1 MYTCLVKAI
10 YLYTVTKG
18 RQIFPNFEYLEDN
31 FLNHCAQNVTY
42 RKHKLREIKKKK
54 NEEKFKLSWLRFL
67 DEIRAIENLRGDEFK
82 LKRKRKKRNCDYN
95 KEKIRIIFYHREALL
110 FT

>member
-42 RKHKLREIKKKK
+42 RKLREIKKKK
-54 NEEKFKLSWLRFL
+54 NEEKFKLSRLRFL
-67 DEIRAIENLRGDEFK
+67 DEIRAIENLRGNEFK
-82 LKRKRKKRNCDYN
+82 LKRKREIVITIKKRY
-95 KEKIRIIFYHREALL
+95 ELFFIIAKPCCSRKNV
-110 FT
+110 